1 MRFFASLCL
10 VAAAAAASPPP
21 PQRLLVGL
29 KQRGLGELEAAFW
42 AVAEPTDPAFGRHL
56 SRDRIRDIVAP
67 APAAEARAR
76 AWLAREFAAWPQ
88 GAVEVE
94 TLPAGDALRVTLR
107 FLENAQQTQQAQEVQ
122 AQTQTQ
128 ARLARPPAAPASLAD
143 VVDFVI
149 LLHEGEGSGGDGD
162 GDGSSSYPAELNVT
176 ASSSTPTR
184 ARARARGGD
193 GDGDG
198 AAAGGSMGLAAQ
210 KAAYGVPAA
219 AAATQPAASNLQ
231 MVWGT
236 GTFGYVRYSRL
247 PTRNSR
253 LPTRDSRLT
262 D

>member
-107 FLENAQQTQQAQEVQ
+107 FLEIAQQTQQAQEVQ

-236 GTFGYVRYSRL
+236 GTFGYVRYSL
-247 PTRNSR
+247 LATRYSR
-253 LPTRDSRLT
+253 LAT

>member
-1 MRFFASLCL
+1 MRFLAAASLCL

-21 PQRLLVGL
+21 QQRLLVGL
-29 KQRGLGELEAAFW
+29 KQRGLAELEAAFW
-42 AVAEPTDPAFGRHL
+42 AVAEPSDPAFGQHL
-56 SRDRIRDIVAP
+56 SRARIRDIVAP

-94 TLPAGDALRVTLR
+94 TLPAGDSLRVTLR
-107 FLENAQQTQQAQEVQ
+107 FLEHAQTQTQAQTQ

-128 ARLARPPAAPASLAD
+128 TQTQTRLARPPAAPAALAD

-149 LLHEGEGSGGDGD
+149 LLHEGEGSGGEGDGD

-176 ASSSTPTR
+176 ASSSTTTR
-184 ARARARGGD
+184 AHARARGGAR
-193 GDGDG
+193 GSNGDG

-236 GTFGYVRYSRL
+236 GTFGCVRNYSRL
-247 PTRNSR
+247 
-253 LPTRDSRLT
+253 LAT

>member
-107 FLENAQQTQQAQEVQ
+107 FLEIAQQTQQAQEVQ

-162 GDGSSSYPAELNVT
+162 GN
-176 ASSSTPTR
+176 
-184 ARARARGGD
+184 
-193 GDGDG
+193 G

-236 GTFGYVRYSRL
+236 GTFGYVRYSL
-247 PTRNSR
+247 LATRYSR
-253 LPTRDSRLT
+253 LAT